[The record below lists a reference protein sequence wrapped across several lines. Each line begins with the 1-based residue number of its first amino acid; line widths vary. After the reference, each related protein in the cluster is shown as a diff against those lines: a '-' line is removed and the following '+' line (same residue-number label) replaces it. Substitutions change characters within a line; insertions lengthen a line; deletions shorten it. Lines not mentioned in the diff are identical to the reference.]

1 MVKIPEWGFCAT
13 AAKRKAIDIDAL
25 IQNGWSL
32 SIRACTERRREKGS
46 LVFDFGYCWG
56 KKHEFWVWRSSLAA
70 EDENRRFV

>member
-1 MVKIPEWGFCAT
+1 MGIFVQLQQKESLF
-13 AAKRKAIDIDAL
+13 DIDAF